1 MGYIPGRKRGLCQV
15 LKDSHLVV
23 IKLNEK
29 KNMTI
34 RTVPKSNRK
43 IVKTEAINSIEAKHN

>member
-1 MGYIPGRKRGLCQV
+1 M

-43 IVKTEAINSIEAKHN
+43 IVKTEKIDTPTYILTWHGTGTSIKSVS